1 MLPGEFFL
9 SSILQEINDQ
19 DGWLE
24 ISRIHYSERGEEP
37 SYVGVYLVKKLI
49 VASSLSEDVYYW
61 WVVKSIHANTPEIVD
76 KLFISVCDARDPEY
90 MSYEFSPQK
99 LPKGTTTVTVEHISS
114 LDSFADLLNEGEQR
128 IYFPWK
134 QLEQCLSPVAEG
146 YRLLKN
152 SISADRERSVQ
163 PKTKEQLSNIILKT
177 IQNDGYECNL
187 NFIDTSNVTDM
198 SGLFK
203 GMEYFNGD
211 VSAWDTSNVTNMAS
225 MFMDAKSFN
234 QPIGNWD
241 TSKVTN
247 MCGMFRD
254 ATSFNQPIG
263 NWDTS
268 NVTRMRC
275 MFTDAKSFNQPI
287 GNWDTSMVTDMSW
300 MFDHATSF
308 NQPIGNWDTSRVTDM
323 SHMFIGAKSF
333 NQPIGNWDTSKVI
346 DMGGMFLVADS
357 FNQPI
362 GNWDTSNVTD
372 MSYMFCWAESFN
384 QPIGN
389 WDTSKVTDMWQM
401 FGGTSC
407 YSYPKPRSTLISI
420 FWSIVHKLGFT

>member
-61 WVVKSIHANTPEIVD
+61 WVVKSIHADTPEIVD

-198 SGLFK
+198 SGLSDGSDADNILYLNVGSVEARGLITSEGFVLLAGSDVKNKASEKSISKSVMSLRNKCFESGIIKDFK
-203 GMEYFNGD
+203 TVEDIIISSSSYAAQFVLGNS
-211 VSAWDTSNVTNMAS
+211 VSGPQSWKNKDGITLRELEEKEAENEPQMKDTL
-225 MFMDAKSFN
+225 DK
-234 QPIGNWD
+234 
-241 TSKVTN
+241 
-247 MCGMFRD
+247 
-254 ATSFNQPIG
+254 
-263 NWDTS
+263 
-268 NVTRMRC
+268 
-275 MFTDAKSFNQPI
+275 
-287 GNWDTSMVTDMSW
+287 
-300 MFDHATSF
+300 
-308 NQPIGNWDTSRVTDM
+308 
-323 SHMFIGAKSF
+323 
-333 NQPIGNWDTSKVI
+333 
-346 DMGGMFLVADS
+346 
-357 FNQPI
+357 
-362 GNWDTSNVTD
+362 
-372 MSYMFCWAESFN
+372 E
-384 QPIGN
+384 
-389 WDTSKVTDMWQM
+389 
-401 FGGTSC
+401 
-407 YSYPKPRSTLISI
+407 
-420 FWSIVHKLGFT
+420 

>member
-211 VSAWDTSNVTNMAS
+211 ISAWDTYNVTNMGG
-225 MFMDAKSFN
+225 MFKGAKSFNQPIGSWDTSKVTNMCGMFSGAESFN

-241 TSKVTN
+241 TSKVTK
-247 MCGMFRD
+247 MCGMF
-254 ATSFNQPIG
+254 SG
-263 NWDTS
+263 
-268 NVTRMRC
+268 
-275 MFTDAKSFNQPI
+275 AKSFNQPI
-287 GNWDTSMVTDMSW
+287 GK
-300 MFDHATSF
+300 
-308 NQPIGNWDTSRVTDM
+308 WDTSRVTDM
-323 SHMFIGAKSF
+323 YSMFCNASSF

-372 MSYMFCWAESFN
+372 MRYMFSCAKSFN

>member
-61 WVVKSIHANTPEIVD
+61 WVVKSIHADTPEIVD

-211 VSAWDTSNVTNMAS
+211 ISAWDTSNVTNMGG
-225 MFMDAKSFN
+225 MFNGAKSFN
-234 QPIGNWD
+234 QPIGSWD

-247 MCGMFRD
+247 MCGMFSG
-254 ATSFNQPIG
+254 AESFNQPIG
-263 NWDTS
+263 DWDTS
-268 NVTRMRC
+268 NVEGMNY
-275 MFTDAKSFNQPI
+275 MFS
-287 GNWDTSMVTDMSW
+287 
-300 MFDHATSF
+300 
-308 NQPIGNWDTSRVTDM
+308 
-323 SHMFIGAKSF
+323 GAKSF
-333 NQPIGNWDTSKVI
+333 NQPIGNWNISKVSQ
-346 DMGGMFLVADS
+346 MGGMFSGAES

-362 GNWDTSNVTD
+362 GNWNTSKVTYMSGMFMEAKSFNQPIGNWNTSNVT
-372 MSYMFCWAESFN
+372 YMCCMFAFAESFN

-389 WDTSKVTDMWQM
+389 WDTSKVTDMCHMFSGAKSFNQPIGNWDTSKVTDMWHM
-401 FGGTSC
+401 FGETSS

>member
-37 SYVGVYLVKKLI
+37 PYEGVYLVKKLI

-61 WVVKSIHANTPEIVD
+61 WVVKSIHADTPEIVD

-198 SGLFK
+198 SGLSDGSDADNILYLNVGSVEARGLITSEGFVLLAGSDVKNKASEKSISKSVMSLRNKCFESGIIKDFK
-203 GMEYFNGD
+203 TVEDIIISSSSYAAQFVLGNS
-211 VSAWDTSNVTNMAS
+211 VSGPKIWKNKDGITLRELEEKEAENEPQM
-225 MFMDAKSFN
+225 K
-234 QPIGNWD
+234 
-241 TSKVTN
+241 
-247 MCGMFRD
+247 
-254 ATSFNQPIG
+254 ATL
-263 NWDTS
+263 D
-268 NVTRMRC
+268 
-275 MFTDAKSFNQPI
+275 K
-287 GNWDTSMVTDMSW
+287 
-300 MFDHATSF
+300 
-308 NQPIGNWDTSRVTDM
+308 
-323 SHMFIGAKSF
+323 
-333 NQPIGNWDTSKVI
+333 
-346 DMGGMFLVADS
+346 
-357 FNQPI
+357 
-362 GNWDTSNVTD
+362 
-372 MSYMFCWAESFN
+372 E
-384 QPIGN
+384 
-389 WDTSKVTDMWQM
+389 
-401 FGGTSC
+401 
-407 YSYPKPRSTLISI
+407 
-420 FWSIVHKLGFT
+420 